1 MSITLQNINLNQI
14 VMPPPPSVAEFLAG
28 TAVWTPTSGGDG
40 PTGVWGRLQVV
51 IASTDVTFFRGVP
64 CVVESWGSQE
74 PFGDDQAVIDFPQ
87 VLQFDTLGQIG
98 DTTVPWAY
106 GGAPAQ
112 INVVYEDNSTKT
124 LFAGYVQILG
134 DGYAGQSGSGTSTT
148 NGSAHYL
155 QITLQGTMY
164 QAALSVVT
172 PYFAT
177 NIETSNGTA
186 DAGTLITTAL
196 NNAIGRR
203 WGYCVPVKTGFQ
215 IAVNG
220 SFTNVLEY
228 VQDTLGQCLKIDG
241 TTQYTINCDPAT
253 QVPVLQQKDVET
265 VNWTVDA
272 GAPGVDTSGL
282 TDDETLNT
290 NVCYGSGTTPQG
302 VTTPFNLDLFGI
314 ATGFDPGGATF
325 YGSKFPSFSPTTA
338 APYPFASAAQTIT
351 LNTSDNAPGMT
362 VNPTGVSTLQEYL
375 GDPVTG
381 TYNATDAAAVEAFQ
395 AKAGIQV
402 DGVVGPQT
410 WEAIFNVASN
420 TGGAAIVLPLYEL
433 EQPVGTGG
441 SQQNVV
447 DPYTRNAQGAI
458 IAANPYYDPFILR
471 VEQYLGMGA
480 GITLAQ
486 AVATATAVVNRDY
499 QASWAGTIVL
509 TTDPHEG
516 SRFEIRAGDNIQLN
530 YFHGVSQLFHV
541 NAVEVAFD
549 TAPSISTGVP
559 SSQPT
564 LQVTLTVDTAA
575 RDNITSK
582 NMVAHEPGSPGDP
595 VRRSQTLKRK
605 SRYTND
611 TVIQFDSS
619 AGAGKVPPHAIYAGL
634 WTVLQVPFSQVGQ
647 IAKTT
652 YGTSS
657 TITNWA
663 PGRTGYPFYLAI
675 FDQAITANTIVSI
688 LGNGGN
694 PAIEGTWQ
702 TNSVALKQA
711 GIVISWGGW
720 VQGAAGVQ
728 PCGYF
733 PSTLQQGGAV
743 TGNFVDDDLWSYS
756 STNVPWLWVCEYSPN
771 ACFIQGVFEQ
781 AVGGT
786 PG

>member
-1 MSITLQNINLNQI
+1 
-14 VMPPPPSVAEFLAG
+14 MPTPPSVASFLAG
-28 TAVWTPTSGGDG
+28 TAVWTPTSISTGD
-40 PTGVWGRLQVV
+40 WGRLQIV
-51 IASTDVTFFRGVP
+51 IAGTDVTFFRGVP

-74 PFGDDQAVIDFPQ
+74 PFGDDQAIIDFPQ
-87 VLQFDTLGQIG
+87 VLQFDTLGPIG
-98 DTTVPWAY
+98 DTTVPWAF
-106 GGAPAQ
+106 GGAAAQ
-112 INVVYEDNSTKT
+112 VNLVRDDNSTKT

-134 DGYAGQSGSGTSTT
+134 DYYSTQSGSGTSTT

-155 QITLQGTMY
+155 QVTLQGTMY
-164 QAALSVVT
+164 QAALCQLT
-172 PYFAT
+172 PYFAV
-177 NIETSNGTA
+177 NIETSNGVA
-186 DAGTLITTAL
+186 DAGALITTAL

-203 WGYCVPVKTGFQ
+203 WGYCVPVTTGFKLA
-215 IAVNG
+215 ING
-220 SFTNVLEY
+220 SFINVLEY

-241 TTQYTINCDPAT
+241 TTQYTIDCDPT
-253 QVPVLQQKDVET
+253 SGVPPVPVLKQKDVST

-302 VTTPFNLDLFGI
+302 VTTPFNLELFGI
-314 ATGFDPGGATF
+314 ATGFSPGGETF
-325 YGSKFPSFSPTTA
+325 MGSKFPSFSQNTGL
-338 APYPFASAAQTIT
+338 PYPFVSAGSTIG
-351 LNTSDNAPGMT
+351 LGTSDNAPGMT
-362 VNPTGVSTLQEYL
+362 VTPNGVSVLQEYL

-381 TYNATDAAAVEAFQ
+381 TYNATDAATVEAIQ
-395 AKAGIQV
+395 AKNGIQV

-433 EQPVGTGG
+433 HAAVGPGG
-441 SQQNVV
+441 SQQDIM
-447 DPYTRNAQGAI
+447 DPWSRNGQGGI
-458 IAANPYYDPFILR
+458 IAANPYYDPNILR
-471 VEQYLGMGA
+471 VEAYLGMGA
-480 GITLAQ
+480 GITLPQ

-516 SRFEIRAGDNIQLN
+516 SRFEIRAGQNINLR
-530 YFHGVSQLFHV
+530 YFHGVTQLFHV

-559 SSQPT
+559 STQPT

-575 RDNITSK
+575 RDNVTSK

-619 AGAGKVPPHAIYAGL
+619 AGAGVVPPHAIYSGL
-634 WTVLQVPFSQVGQ
+634 WTVLKIPFGQLGQ

-657 TITNWA
+657 SITNWA
-663 PGRTGYPFYLAI
+663 AGRTGYPFYVAV
-675 FDQAITANTIVSI
+675 FNQPVTANAIVSI
-688 LGNGGN
+688 LGNGGD
-694 PAIEGTWQ
+694 PTQVGIWQ
-702 TNSVALKQA
+702 TQSVALKAA
-711 GIVISWGGW
+711 GLEISWGGN
-720 VQGAAGVQ
+720 AGYGLQ
-728 PCGYF
+728 PCGYW
-733 PSTLQQGGAV
+733 PLTLQLSGPL
-743 TGNFVDDDLWSYS
+743 TGNFVDDDLWSYAS
-756 STNVPWLWVCEYSPN
+756 SNPPWLWVCEYSPN
-771 ACFIQGVFEQ
+771 ACFIRGVFEQ